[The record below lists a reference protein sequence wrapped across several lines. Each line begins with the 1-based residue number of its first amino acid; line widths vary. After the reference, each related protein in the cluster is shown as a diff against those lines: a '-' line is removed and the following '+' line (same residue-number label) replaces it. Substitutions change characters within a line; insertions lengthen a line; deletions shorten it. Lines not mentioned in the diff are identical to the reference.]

1 MKKDTT
7 KLFCSNSHYIYPINT
22 LSMKVIVIFSLIF
35 SSLLSSQI
43 RVPDD
48 YKKIPDIL
56 DTVEY
61 LYPFVVPDKEYAYW
75 RVLSNDSDDEKA
87 VIYESQ
93 APEFMTINEPVPEKG
108 FFQKCIGN
116 NCFSYILAC
125 KNERSVYFSNEQQLR
140 DFIGTVDNLPEAI
153 LLAKTY
159 GYSVDTGNR
168 FTGAYKID
176 ERHISMYLM
185 QSKGCP
191 AVKESFFVKINRK
204 NGKLEAK
211 SNGVY
216 AKDENCTS
224 L

>member
-1 MKKDTT
+1 
-7 KLFCSNSHYIYPINT
+7 
-22 LSMKVIVIFSLIF
+22 MKVIIAFSLIL
-35 SSLLSSQI
+35 SNLLYSQI
-43 RVPDD
+43 KVPDD

-56 DTVEY
+56 DTAEY
-61 LYPFVVPDKEYAYW
+61 LYPFVVPDKDYAYW
-75 RVLSNDSDDEKA
+75 RVLSNDMDYEKA

-93 APEFMTINEPVPEKG
+93 APDFMTINEPVPERG

-125 KNERSVYFSNEQQLR
+125 KNEKSVYFSSEQQLR

-153 LLAKTY
+153 LIAKTY
-159 GYSVDTGNR
+159 GYSVDTSNR
-168 FTGAYKID
+168 FTGTYKMD
-176 ERHISMYLM
+176 NRHFSMYLM

-191 AVKESFFVKINRK
+191 AVKESFLVTINRRT
-204 NGKLEAK
+204 GKLEAK
-211 SNGVY
+211 RNGVY

>member
-1 MKKDTT
+1 
-7 KLFCSNSHYIYPINT
+7 LHENT
-22 LSMKVIVIFSLIF
+22 FSMKLIITFSLIF
-35 SSLLSSQI
+35 SNLLFGQI
-43 RVPDD
+43 KVPDD

-56 DTVEY
+56 DTVDY
-61 LYPFVVPDKEYAYW
+61 LYPFIVPDKDYAYW
-75 RVLSNDSDDEKA
+75 RVLSNDTDYEKA

-93 APEFMTINEPVPEKG
+93 APDFMTINEPVPERG
-108 FFQKCIGN
+108 FFQKCMGN

-159 GYSVDTGNR
+159 GYSVDTSSR
-168 FTGAYKID
+168 FTGAYKIED
-176 ERHISMYLM
+176 RHISMYLM

-191 AVKESFFVKINRK
+191 VVKESFLVKINRK
-204 NGKLEAK
+204 TGKLEAK
-211 SNGVY
+211 SNGIY
-216 AKDENCTS
+216 ANDENCTS